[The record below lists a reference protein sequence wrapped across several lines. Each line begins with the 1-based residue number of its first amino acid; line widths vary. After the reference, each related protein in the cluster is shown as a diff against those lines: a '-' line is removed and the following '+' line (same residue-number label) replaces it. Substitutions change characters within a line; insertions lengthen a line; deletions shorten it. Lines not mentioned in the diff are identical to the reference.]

1 MKLKVHEP
9 QRRRRHVRCMARW
22 AGATNPAGQVD
33 IRLSEGPSSAMLSS
47 QHVASGCGPPV
58 YLLFLTLIASP
69 RKQVIHTRQ
78 ALLRA
83 LIFGQSNCPKMSAL
97 ICPLQRIVT
106 DFTQGPQ
113 GVLTIACALPLCFDC
128 AAPESL
134 SCADRR
140 RSPGRR
146 FREMH
151 MITWLRALNFGQ
163 SNCP

>member
-1 MKLKVHEP
+1 MKLKVHKP
-9 QRRRRHVRCMARW
+9 QRRRRHVRCMKRW
-22 AGATNPAGQVD
+22 AGAKNPGGQVD
-33 IRLSEGPSSAMLSS
+33 IRLSEGPSSIEINIC
-47 QHVASGCGPPV
+47 CGPPV
-58 YLLFLTLIASP
+58 YLLFLTLSASP

-106 DFTQGPQ
+106 DCTQGRQ
-113 GVLTIACALPLCFDC
+113 GVLTIACSLPLCFDC